1 MGWTCQHDHQGYCK
15 LVHKPC
21 VPGMKGCT
29 LKGDFLFAQEL
40 REEDTKEE
48 NKEQHEHIDFAALV
62 RSH

>member
-15 LVHKPC
+15 LVRTSW

-29 LKGDFLFAQEL
+29 LTGDFLFAKESSKHQKKDAKPSQES
-40 REEDTKEE
+40 
-48 NKEQHEHIDFAALV
+48 IDFSTLV